1 VLSLASAVIVAGTL
15 VNAFARNCAWLI
27 VAQVLTG
34 VGSGTLGV
42 TRAFV
47 SERTSGNERTYKMAR
62 LTAVQYTGFTVTPF
76 IGSLFSWLLG
86 DADFM
91 IGPFRVT
98 AYTCA
103 AYFLTALSVACWLA
117 LNSCF
122 VDYVPAR
129 DRPHSPTS
137 LLAGAP
143 PTAGSVAPPA
153 LPSSAGGRGDMDF
166 RSVGA
171 WTEVDW
177 CIFAGLVLNVCTK
190 GSVGVYETMGIP
202 LATAHFGVSNEIAG
216 FTVSACG
223 AAGVL
228 ALAFLMKPLV
238 ERFHDTK
245 LMVGG
250 VFVMIA
256 SCGFMV
262 NYSSDGSTSSKW
274 QYFLGI
280 FTMYASGYPIGH
292 TAVLTWYSKLSKQ
305 AAQGFLQGWFGS
317 AGSVG
322 RILLPAVSGIISEC
336 YGDNAL
342 FVCLGAFVFLT
353 WLAIVANFDRFYRL
367 TKG

>member
-1 VLSLASAVIVAGTL
+1 MGYRTVLSWASLVILMGTL
-15 VNAFARNCAWLI
+15 INAFARSCLWLI
-27 VAQVLTG
+27 VAQIFTG

-76 IGSLFSWLLG
+76 IGSLLSYCLG
-86 DADFM
+86 DADYM
-91 IGPFRVT
+91 VGPFRVT
-98 AYTCA
+98 SYTCA
-103 AYFLTALSVACWLA
+103 AYFLTLLAGLCWMG
-117 LNSCF
+117 LNYVF

-129 DRPHSPTS
+129 D
-137 LLAGAP
+137 AP
-143 PTAGSVAPPA
+143 RRAQSVSSYA
-153 LPSSAGGRGDMDF
+153 PSSSSVRRDDMDF
-166 RSVGA
+166 RNLST

-177 CIFAGLVLNVCTK
+177 CIFAGLILNICTK
-190 GSVGVYETMGIP
+190 GSIGVFETMGIP
-202 LATAHFGVSNEIAG
+202 IAVSHFGVSNEVAG
-216 FTVSACG
+216 YTVSACG
-223 AAGVL
+223 AVGVL

-250 VFVMIA
+250 VFVMII
-256 SCGFMV
+256 SCLLMC
-262 NYSSDGSTSSKW
+262 NYSTDGGPGPAW
-274 QYFLGI
+274 QYFLGV

-322 RILLPAVSGIISEC
+322 RILLPAVSGIISEY
-336 YGDNAL
+336 YGDNTL
-342 FVCLGAFVFLT
+342 FVCLGGFVFLT
-353 WLAIVANFDRFYRL
+353 WGAIVVNFDRFYRL
-367 TKG
+367 TK